1 MIGTGKIRQAGVQMK
16 CGYCGEMIWQYDDYV
31 WWHREQYGKAELKPV
46 HPGCW
51 EKIKEKDGL

>member
-1 MIGTGKIRQAGVQMK
+1 
-16 CGYCGEMIWQYDDYV
+16 MIWQYDDYV
-31 WWHREQYGKAELKPV
+31 WWHREQYGKVGIVPV